1 MLKCSSSGLSIKE
14 VLDICVDEKFPKEKC
29 DKVPM
34 MVDRNAVFVID
45 LSVVNI
51 FDITADDCGAYS
63 KHSSLSTGVEVD
75 VDDEGVCGSILTTI
89 SKENARSLPGTAN
102 KRRFLV
108 KRQYSW
114 HTLSRDYKRIISKV
128 EENGKL
134 LRYAIVQYI
143 VKTANASSLFERRHG
158 NSKKSQEPYI
168 RTKPSAMKKIRDLG
182 QKGSAKQIINEIQ
195 KQAGDI
201 SCISSPS
208 SLPRDRN
215 QVYHQ
220 VRNVEGRIRSRS
232 TGPTA
237 APNLTKLQSLQY
249 SGSFLKNINFA
260 VGSDKSG
267 EKRAAP
273 NTFAA
278 TTTCTNWIKKFCKRQ
293 RTSAVA
299 GIDMTY
305 KLGQFYLT
313 TLTFANPMFVY
324 KSNEQKHPTTLAAI
338 MTSTSKEKNDY
349 QYMARCLKSEG
360 VDSLVYG
367 MDGECAMEM
376 GFEDVF
382 PIKEGQNV
390 HLRCFDHVHESQTDF
405 DKGRRRTKEKHSN

>member
-1 MLKCSSSGLSIKE
+1 
-14 VLDICVDEKFPKEKC
+14 
-29 DKVPM
+29 
-34 MVDRNAVFVID
+34 
-45 LSVVNI
+45 
-51 FDITADDCGAYS
+51 
-63 KHSSLSTGVEVD
+63 
-75 VDDEGVCGSILTTI
+75 
-89 SKENARSLPGTAN
+89 
-102 KRRFLV
+102 
-108 KRQYSW
+108 
-114 HTLSRDYKRIISKV
+114 
-128 EENGKL
+128 
-134 LRYAIVQYI
+134 
-143 VKTANASSLFERRHG
+143 
-158 NSKKSQEPYI
+158 
-168 RTKPSAMKKIRDLG
+168 MKKNQRPG

-195 KQAGDI
+195 KQAGNI

-215 QVYHQ
+215 QVYYQ
-220 VRNVEGRIRSRS
+220 VRNVEGRIHSRS

-237 APNLTKLQSLQY
+237 APNLTKLLLLQY
-249 SGSFLKNINFA
+249 SGSFLKYINFA

-267 EKRAAP
+267 ERRAAP

-293 RTSAVA
+293 RTLAVA
-299 GIDMTY
+299 RIDMTH

-338 MTSTSKEKNDY
+338 MTSTLKEKNDY
-349 QYMARCLKSEG
+349 QYMVRCLKSEG

-390 HLRCFDHVHESQTDF
+390 NLRCFDHVHSDMNHKLISIKVDDVQRKNILTDILG
-405 DKGRRRTKEKHSN
+405 K